1 MVADYLDDG
10 RSVAL
15 GQPIREQDG
24 SNDTLTIEKGSQTE
38 IPAFFFNPEY
48 LKRMVTKHQP
58 ECLDAD
64 PFPHVCVDDFL
75 PEWVIDQRLA

>member
-15 GQPIREQDG
+15 GQPIREQNG
-24 SNDTLTIEKGSQTE
+24 SNDRLTIEKGSQTE

-48 LKRMVTKHQP
+48 LKEWQLNTNLSAWTPIRSRMCVSMTS
-58 ECLDAD
+58 CLNG
-64 PFPHVCVDDFL
+64 
-75 PEWVIDQRLA
+75 